1 MSVFGPINTERTLR
15 RFGALDLEWVPG
27 EVLPMPERTTLDIE
41 GISTPLVVNLPAAKT
56 RTRPLELRLAGYYDQ
71 QPEKRDE
78 RAYDSDNDSS
88 FSDSPVMVERYESF
102 KTIAE
107 LIDFMLVREHRGMW
121 FYAHAGGLFDM
132 EFVLDELLNQIKEQL
147 AVDRNNESLGSATPG
162 SATPGSATPGSATP
176 ANHVRSQVVWDAD
189 NRKREE
195 TIVVKDRSV
204 HKGQT
209 WTIKAS
215 FSGSSAIIIHVTKGK
230 DTWHFV
236 DSYWLFRDK
245 LSKIG
250 ESIGIK
256 KKDEEKRRT
265 PEETRLYFA
274 NTPLSELIPYN
285 KVDCEILWKAVA
297 KFEEELMAL
306 GGQLQQTIASTAM
319 NLFRR
324 AHMKTTIHTS
334 EAVNQIAV
342 QSYFASR
349 VEVFQRHVTNANV
362 FDINSSFPFSM
373 TFPLPANLIAMGDM
387 LPEEDSDECLYMAD
401 VTIEVPDMDIPPLPF
416 RTTEDSRVFFPT
428 GRWRSWFTS
437 TDIRLAL
444 REGCKVHAVHE
455 CYQFEPFWDF
465 ARYAKKIYALR
476 AAADSPFRKLLLK
489 YLLNSLYGKAAESLL
504 KQEMLINPSEDDLNR
519 ETMQMLQPGIW
530 LQEKEAP
537 IAHRHVIVS
546 SVITALS
553 RRLLFDYIKMC
564 GSQGKPAYYSD
575 TDSICTQADL
585 PTDSKELGKLKLEKR
600 LDWAE
605 FVAPKIYRGE
615 GDELKGDGTWKNV
628 RLAKAKGFSLG
639 KFDNPLEALGKIIDG
654 EQVGVQTMV
663 RMRELYQSGDPTKS
677 ESSPYEKLTIKALT
691 QRMLSKR
698 YQYPDGNTR
707 PWTVKEILSGDH
719 EAKGFD
725 FSEEFLENL
734 DANTR
739 SMLAAAV

>member
-1 MSVFGPINTERTLR
+1 MSVFGPINTERSLR

-27 EVLPMPERTTLDIE
+27 EVLPMPERTTLEIE
-41 GISTPLVVNLPAAKT
+41 GISDPLVVNLPAAKN

-71 QPEKRDE
+71 QPVDDGEHEDPGDGGR
-78 RAYDSDNDSS
+78 
-88 FSDSPVMVERYESF
+88 VMEERYESF
-102 KTIAE
+102 RTIAE

-132 EFVLDELLNQIKEQL
+132 EFVIDELLNQIKAQL
-147 AVDRNNESLGSATPG
+147 AVDRDNVSLS
-162 SATPGSATPGSATP
+162 
-176 ANHVRSQVVWDAD
+176 NHVRSQVVWDAD
-189 NRKREE
+189 NKKREE
-195 TIVVKDRSV
+195 TIVVKDKSS
-204 HKGQT
+204 HQGQT

-215 FSGSSAIIIHVTKGK
+215 FSGSSAILIHVTRGK

-324 AHMKTTIHTS
+324 SYMKETIHTS
-334 EAVNQIAV
+334 EAINQVAV
-342 QSYFASR
+342 KSYFASR
-349 VEVFQRHVTNANV
+349 VEVFQRNVSNANV

-373 TFPLPANLIAMGDM
+373 TKPLPANLIAMGSS
-387 LPEEDSDECLYMAD
+387 LPEEDSDNCIYVAD
-401 VTIEVPDMDIPPLPF
+401 VTVEVPDMDIPPLPF
-416 RTTEDSRVFFPT
+416 RTGEDSRVFFPT

-444 REGCKVHAVHE
+444 REGCKIHKVHE
-455 CYQFEPFWDF
+455 VYEFEPFMDF
-465 ARYAKKIYALR
+465 ARYANEIYSLR
-476 AAADSPFRKLLLK
+476 VAATSPFRKLLLK
-489 YLLNSLYGKAAESLL
+489 YLLNSLYGKAAESLM
-504 KQEMLINPSEDDLNR
+504 KQEMLINPNEDELDR
-519 ETMQMLQPGIW
+519 TQMQMLQPGIW
-530 LQEKEAP
+530 LQEKEVP

-546 SVITALS
+546 SVITSLS
-553 RRLLFDYIKMC
+553 RRLLYDYIKMC
-564 GSQGKPAYYSD
+564 GEQGKPAYYSD

-585 PTDSKELGKLKLEKR
+585 PTDSKLGALKLEKH
-600 LDWAE
+600 LAWAE

-615 GDELKGDGTWKNV
+615 GQELKGDGSWKNV
-628 RLAKAKGFSLG
+628 KLAKAKGFSLG
-639 KFDNPLEALGKIIDG
+639 KFDDPLEALGRIIDG
-654 EQVGVQTMV
+654 EQIGVQTMV
-663 RMRELYQSGDPTKS
+663 RMRELYHASSAQKV

-698 YQYPDGNTR
+698 YQYPDGHTR
-707 PWTVKEILSGDH
+707 PWTVQEVLSGDH
-719 EAKGFD
+719 EEHGFD
-725 FSEEFLENL
+725 FTDDFLKNL
-734 DANTR
+734 DTTTR
-739 SMLAAAV
+739 AMLASAV